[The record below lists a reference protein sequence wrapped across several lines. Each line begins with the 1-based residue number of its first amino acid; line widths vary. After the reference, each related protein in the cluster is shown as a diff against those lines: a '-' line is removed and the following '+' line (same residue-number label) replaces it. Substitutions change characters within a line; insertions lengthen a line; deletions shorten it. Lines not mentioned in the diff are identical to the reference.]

1 MRADHINW
9 KSITRLLGDGVGVK
23 ALLLELTRTIP
34 SEGRALMERL
44 EARLGA
50 AKTIFGCLEKANRVV
65 PVIRAM
71 LADFDQMP
79 PRPDDWTDLYHEAE
93 DTRNRVERLT
103 ERAVK
108 LSGAALGKALSS
120 LA

>member
-23 ALLLELTRTIP
+23 ALLLELTRTAP
-34 SEGRALMERL
+34 SEGCALMERL
-44 EARLGA
+44 EAPLGA
-50 AKTIFGCLEKANRVV
+50 AKTIFGCLEKVNRVV

-79 PRPDDWTDLYHEAE
+79 P
-93 DTRNRVERLT
+93 
-103 ERAVK
+103 
-108 LSGAALGKALSS
+108 
-120 LA
+120 